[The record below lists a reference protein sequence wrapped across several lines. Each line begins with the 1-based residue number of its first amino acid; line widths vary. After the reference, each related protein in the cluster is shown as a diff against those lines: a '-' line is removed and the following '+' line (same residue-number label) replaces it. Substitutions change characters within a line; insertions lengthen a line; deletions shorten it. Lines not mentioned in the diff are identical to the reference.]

1 MLMVHTSWNWDVL
14 HDVIEGTKERIPA
27 MSDAVLKCTDK
38 YHKDHFGF
46 DLNRGS
52 VMLKNA
58 FSNFVEKVYNDASAS
73 LTNLHISMA
82 HFIDKGQYIYGKTS
96 DRFLSMRMQN
106 MIETLTLQS
115 GKIVNSTQEQFNNFL
130 HVVRYFLRHV
140 KFNVPG
146 REEKLSVLQI
156 LQLAHQSVSRASERV
171 LQSFTSYLEEI
182 CAYIRQVRFIPL
194 GTDVVLDGNDV
205 LDKAISFV
213 NFALDQL
220 RLLADKG
227 LHFLHSV
234 VNDFGRVI
242 AEKGEDLLLY
252 LQDENLVIASKLDA
266 IQKDIVKSSQE
277 YHKEV
282 DIILHE
288 YKELSELNVQ
298 QAYRALNMERVN
310 NDTRQVIATF
320 QSHLYGGINNFMAL
334 IEKSSQIAAPYVK
347 VNNNNMDIEIP
358 LPFQWRSFSEWPR
371 QLRF

>member
-1 MLMVHTSWNWDVL
+1 
-14 HDVIEGTKERIPA
+14 
-27 MSDAVLKCTDK
+27 MSDTVLRFTDK

-58 FSNFVEKVYNDASAS
+58 FSDLVEKVYNDASAS
-73 LTNLHISMA
+73 WINLHISLTY
-82 HFIDKGQYIYGKTS
+82 FIDRGQDIYWKSS
-96 DRFLSMRMQN
+96 DRFMSMRMQN

-140 KFNVPG
+140 RFNVPG
-146 REEKLSVLQI
+146 REEKLSVLQV
-156 LQLAHQSVSRASERV
+156 LQLAHQSVSRASEKL

-194 GTDVVLDGNDV
+194 GTDVVIDGNDV
-205 LDKAISFV
+205 LDKTISFV
-213 NFALDQL
+213 NFARDQL

-227 LHFLHSV
+227 LHFLHSI
-234 VNDFGRVI
+234 VNDFGRVV
-242 AEKGEDLLLY
+242 AGKGEDLLFY
-252 LQDENLVIASKLDA
+252 LQDENLAIASKFDA
-266 IQKDIVKSSQE
+266 IQKDIVRSSQE

-288 YKELSELNVQ
+288 YKELSKLNVQ
-298 QAYRALNMERVN
+298 QAYQALNMQRVN
-310 NDTRQVIATF
+310 NDTRQVIAAA

-334 IEKSSQIAAPYVK
+334 IERSSQITAPYVK

-371 QLRF
+371 KLRF

>member
-1 MLMVHTSWNWDVL
+1 MVHTSWNWDVL

-73 LTNLHISMA
+73 LTNLHISTA
-82 HFIDKGQYIYGKTS
+82 HFIDKGQDIYRKTS
-96 DRFLSMRMQN
+96 DRFLSMRVQN
-106 MIETLTLQS
+106 IIETLTLQS
-115 GKIVNSTQEQFNNFL
+115 GKIVNSTQEQFNNFF

-140 KFNVPG
+140 KFSVPG

-156 LQLAHQSVSRASERV
+156 LQLAHQSVSRASQKV

-194 GTDVVLDGNDV
+194 GTDVVIDGNDV

-213 NFALDQL
+213 NFAHDHL

-242 AEKGEDLLLY
+242 GEKGEDLLLY
-252 LQDENLVIASKLDA
+252 LQDENLAIASKLDA

-282 DIILHE
+282 HIILHE
-288 YKELSELNVQ
+288 YKELSELNAQ

-347 VNNNNMDIEIP
+347 VNNNNMDVEIP